1 MSTANAW
8 FPYRAGGNDVEVFA
22 FPHAGAGST
31 AFAAL
36 REALS
41 GTSVS
46 LVPVVLPGRERRM
59 REKPHQ
65 DLDALLADFEQMAA
79 EDGFAAFQG
88 DYALLG
94 HCSGAMI
101 AFEVARI
108 LERSPCRSPHL
119 LISCSCLPPQL
130 IRDTGISRLPTPELF
145 SRAGGTPDALLTDP
159 AFVTMLERPLRAD
172 FVLFDEYAYRP
183 GEKLATPILATR
195 GPDDPDLSA
204 AELQAWGEQTS
215 GGFATMEVGSGHW
228 ALTPDGTAVL
238 ASRIPAALYAGR
250 NT

>member
-8 FPYRAGGNDVEVFA
+8 FPYRAGGSDVEVFA

-59 REKPHQ
+59 RETPHR

-108 LERSPCRSPHL
+108 LERSPCRSPRL

-130 IRDTGISRLPTPELF
+130 VRDTGISRLPTPELF

-204 AELQAWGEQTS
+204 AELQAWREQTS
-215 GGFATMEVGSGHW
+215 GGFATMDVGSGHW

-238 ASRIPAALYAGR
+238 ARRIPAALYAGR
-250 NT
+250 NA